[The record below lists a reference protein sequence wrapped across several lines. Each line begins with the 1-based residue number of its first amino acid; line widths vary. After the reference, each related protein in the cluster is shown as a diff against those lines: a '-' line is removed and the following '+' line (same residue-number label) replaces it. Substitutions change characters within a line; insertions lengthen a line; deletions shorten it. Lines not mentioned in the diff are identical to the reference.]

1 MNNILQLKLLIKI
14 SKECIVPFDNKIYT
28 KLIKL
33 LIINNIS
40 TNNHYTYIK
49 LWIIPMKDKNNTY
62 IILS

>member
-1 MNNILQLKLLIKI
+1 MNNILQLKLFIKL
-14 SKECIVPFDNKIYT
+14 SKECIVPFDKIYT

-49 LWIIPMKDKNNTY
+49 LWITPMKDKNDT
-62 IILS
+62 